1 MAQVLTQFFKNQTFC
16 TSIPPPSCHR
26 EPEGRCANCRSGE
39 HFSLPGGR
47 AAEPFL
53 LDIALQP
60 LEAGGELVLRNV
72 FLASGSAALD
82 ERSRHELQRLFDLLQ
97 DQPTLRIR
105 IGGHT
110 DDVGTETDNQ
120 RLSEARARAVRDY
133 LVDAGV
139 APERL
144 EYRGYGESRPL
155 QPGNSEAARA
165 LNRRTTVEVLE

>member
-1 MAQVLTQFFKNQTFC
+1 MYIY
-16 TSIPPPSCHR
+16 SPPSCHR

-60 LEAGGELVLRNV
+60 LKAGGELVLRNV

-82 ERSRHELQRLFDLLQ
+82 ERSEAELRQLLRLLAGN
-97 DQPTLRIR
+97 PTLRIR

-133 LVDAGV
+133 LVDEGISA
-139 APERL
+139 EWL
-144 EYRGYGESRPL
+144 NYRGYGESRPL

>member
-1 MAQVLTQFFKNQTFC
+1 MYTY
-16 TSIPPPSCHR
+16 SPPSCHR
-26 EPEGRCANCRSGE
+26 EPEGRCGNRRSGE

-60 LEAGGELVLRNV
+60 LKAGDELVLRNV
-72 FLASGSAALD
+72 FFASGSAALD
-82 ERSRHELQRLFDLLQ
+82 ERSEAELRQLLRLLAGN
-97 DQPTLRIR
+97 PALRIL

-110 DDVGTETDNQ
+110 YDESSDTDNL
-120 RLSEARARAVRDY
+120 RLSAARARTVRDY

>member
-1 MAQVLTQFFKNQTFC
+1 MYIY
-16 TSIPPPSCHR
+16 SPPSCHR

-60 LEAGGELVLRNV
+60 LKAGGELVLRNV
-72 FLASGSAALD
+72 FFASGSALLD
-82 ERSRHELQRLFDLLQ
+82 DRSRHELQRLFDLLQ

-110 DDVGTETDNQ
+110 DDVGSDTDNL
-120 RLSEARARAVRDY
+120 RLSAARARTVRDY

-144 EYRGYGESRPL
+144 EYRGYGESRPVEA
-155 QPGNSEAARA
+155 GVSEAARA

>member
-1 MAQVLTQFFKNQTFC
+1 
-16 TSIPPPSCHR
+16 
-26 EPEGRCANCRSGE
+26 
-39 HFSLPGGR
+39 
-47 AAEPFL
+47 
-53 LDIALQP
+53 
-60 LEAGGELVLRNV
+60 VLRNV
-72 FLASGSAALD
+72 FFASGSALLD
-82 ERSRHELQRLFDLLQ
+82 DRSRHELQRLFDLLQ

-110 DDVGTETDNQ
+110 YDESSDTDNL
-120 RLSEARARAVRDY
+120 RLSAARARTVRDY